1 MGSTHTPETPAA
13 VEELIE
19 AYNSAH
25 GRTTQNREKPRY
37 QDYKPTHRD
46 RPNRDSRRQKNESNY
61 TQTERKPMSEIQCY
75 KCQKKGYF
83 AKNCMDKTN

>member
-1 MGSTHTPETPAA
+1 MWVASHTPETPAA
-13 VEELIE
+13 VAELIE

-46 RPNRDSRRQKNESNY
+46 QPNRDSGREKNESNY
-61 TQTERKPMSEIQCY
+61 TQTEWKPMSEIQY
-75 KCQKKGYF
+75 
-83 AKNCMDKTN
+83 